1 MLVTDRADKREIAV
15 LTSANTT
22 CRPEAQHEVLL
33 GSEANGLRESRCNIS
48 CGSPSD
54 RLLHSAGRFR
64 GRRHRAT
71 INWISKTVI

>member
-1 MLVTDRADKREIAV
+1 MMLVTDRADKREIAV

-33 GSEANGLRESRCNIS
+33 GSEA
-48 CGSPSD
+48 
-54 RLLHSAGRFR
+54 
-64 GRRHRAT
+64 